1 MKLLGIDKIF
11 VCHHKPLLDRKDRLD
26 IIFKNL
32 DLDVEWVEKFL
43 PEDIDYNKE
52 IGNPIIEKNCD
63 YAIQQNKYIY
73 YENVGKKVTISE
85 LSLYLKH
92 KYCYLEQL
100 KNNYENILIL
110 EDDVNI
116 NFDFIDYINNNM
128 KEFLEKN
135 PDILVLGT
143 AFNFRPVIFNGKYI
157 HINDNQLTRCTH
169 AQVINRKC
177 IEKILDHLYPVNL
190 PIDFKLNEIIILEKL
205 KVAWSEPGL
214 TQFPFGNSTIK
225 K

>member
-1 MKLLGIDKIF
+1 MKILGIDKIF

-26 IIFKNL
+26 TIFKKINL
-32 DLDVEWVEKFL
+32 EVEWIENFL
-43 PEDIDYNKE
+43 PEDIDYVKE
-52 IGNPIIEKNCD
+52 VGNPVIEKDCE

-73 YENVGKKVTISE
+73 YENVGKKVSMSE

-92 KYCYLEQL
+92 KYCYLEQI

-110 EDDVNI
+110 EDDVNV
-116 NFDFIDYINNNM
+116 NLDFIDYMNNNM
-128 KEFLEKN
+128 LEFLDKK

-143 AFNFRPVIFNGKYI
+143 AFGFIPVNFNGKYI

-177 IEKILDHLYPVNL
+177 VEKIVKHLYPINL
-190 PIDFKLNEIIILEKL
+190 PIDFKLNEIIILERL
-205 KVAWSEPGL
+205 KIAWSEPGL
-214 TQFPFGNSTIK
+214 TQFSFGNSTIK